1 VSRRGREYRQ
11 RVAVHRKDTAP
22 TNIGVVRMRTSWRSV
37 QQKRLAKVMIEQHP
51 TRAQA
56 SAILVRD
63 GDVEVNRDQFVSC
76 REAISAREVESG
88 AEAG

>member
-1 VSRRGREYRQ
+1 
-11 RVAVHRKDTAP
+11 
-22 TNIGVVRMRTSWRSV
+22 M
-37 QQKRLAKVMIEQHP
+37 QQKRSAKVMIEQHP